1 MLERDIAPFDVA
13 KSLETLEQRPQIR
26 SFLLSIARVPKYSD
40 PREFPGLLS
49 LGGVRRS
56 KEHRP
61 RTREERSAGYHW
73 VSLQAICGG
82 GLYGAW
88 TKQIDSKSR

>member
-13 KSLETLEQRPQIR
+13 KTFETLEQRPKIR

-40 PREFPGLLS
+40 PREFPGLLP

-61 RTREERSAGYHW
+61 RANNKRAAVDHW
-73 VSLQAICGG
+73 L
-82 GLYGAW
+82 LLLN
-88 TKQIDSKSR
+88 